1 MGDHLEQKA
10 EVKRLLLSSETAAIT
25 ARAREREVETLLQQ
39 NQEVIVHSLTHTHQ
53 GHSLPLTLSLSPPH
67 STVFHRDVGAAT
79 ATRESET
86 GDGETGRD
94 LSRWVHVQCS

>member
-39 NQEVIVHSLTHTHQ
+39 NQEVIVHSHTHTHT
-53 GHSLPLTLSLSPPH
+53 HTHIKATHSLSPSFH
-67 STVFHRDVGAAT
+67 SIPQRCGSCD
-79 ATRESET
+79 SN
-86 GDGETGRD
+86 
-94 LSRWVHVQCS
+94 